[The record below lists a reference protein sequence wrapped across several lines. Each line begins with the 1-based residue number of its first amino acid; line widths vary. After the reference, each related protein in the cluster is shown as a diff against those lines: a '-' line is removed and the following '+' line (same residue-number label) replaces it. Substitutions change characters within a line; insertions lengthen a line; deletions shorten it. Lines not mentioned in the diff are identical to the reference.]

1 MKYRQGKFGNWFL
14 TKCLFICGVS
24 TKKRKTSYHWRSS
37 FTTIK
42 PGNLYKG
49 LEAIFLDVVDFF
61 LLSISVNRP

>member
-24 TKKRKTSYHWRSS
+24 TKKRKTSSLALML
-37 FTTIK
+37 TTIK

-49 LEAIFLDVVDFF
+49 LEAIFLDVFAFD
-61 LLSISVNRP
+61 

>member
-24 TKKRKTSYHWRSS
+24 TKKRKNILSLALML
-37 FTTIK
+37 TTIK

-49 LEAIFLDVVDFF
+49 LEAIFF
-61 LLSISVNRP
+61 